1 MTKEDY
7 DAAIAASTEKPLI
20 IDFTATWCPPCKMIG
35 PIFEGYME
43 KTKGKLTLKKLDVD
57 ANSKASQAAGISA
70 MPTFKVYKDGA
81 EVEKLQGADPN
92 KLKEMVERFGN
103 LSLDG
108 DADDDEPA
116 AGAEDTDLASMADG
130 LSDQLFMTIANKVK
144 NFTLG
149 PMKSLSKEVRNSLT
163 SAVANFLGASSDIE
177 ELDVSKFVSR
187 SVEAGK
193 LADSI
198 TQAQRQNLTQIRIV
212 NKSVAS
218 NSAVMGKV
226 TDLVKGSQ
234 KLKSLDLSKTSASG
248 EQVTALL

>member
-1 MTKEDY
+1 MLTPKIGDKPISTIEIDTIYGKPAAAWKLIDWLLKRPTAEGGLKKFSLQDIQESKEGTKAPENPYLETKEDY

-108 DADDDEPA
+108 DADDDDK
-116 AGAEDTDLASMADG
+116 EDNQNSN
-130 LSDQLFMTIANKVK
+130 QLCYNKL
-144 NFTLG
+144 FD
-149 PMKSLSKEVRNSLT
+149 RNLF
-163 SAVANFLGASSDIE
+163 APFA
-177 ELDVSKFVSR
+177 
-187 SVEAGK
+187 
-193 LADSI
+193 
-198 TQAQRQNLTQIRIV
+198 
-212 NKSVAS
+212 
-218 NSAVMGKV
+218 
-226 TDLVKGSQ
+226 
-234 KLKSLDLSKTSASG
+234 
-248 EQVTALL
+248 